1 MTGYTARQQDASC
14 LMNGTEGTS
23 LFLMSGISN
32 SSEVLR
38 LRFFS
43 LFDFKAKTHV
53 GLPASVPIPSASCIS
68 KYQYE
73 YFHVSVP
80 VLLM

>member
-1 MTGYTARQQDASC
+1 MPICYNYHARQRSYDVGCDLDVPQINDMTGYTARQQDASC

-43 LFDFKAKTHV
+43 LFYFKAKT
-53 GLPASVPIPSASCIS
+53 
-68 KYQYE
+68 
-73 YFHVSVP
+73 F
-80 VLLM
+80 M

>member
-23 LFLMSGISN
+23 LFLKSGISN

-43 LFDFKAKTHV
+43 LFYFKAKTYV

-68 KYQYE
+68 NLE
-73 YFHVSVP
+73 VSV
-80 VLLM
+80 